1 MERDGLVERLGE
13 VTELEV
19 LLGEDL
25 LGEVLLGADLV
36 GDERLGEDLNEL
48 PPTRPPERLAN
59 DGATSPITPKAT
71 IAKAIRYPFKTFKKF
86 LVINY

>member
-1 MERDGLVERLGE
+1 

-48 PPTRPPERLAN
+48 PPTRPPDRLAK
-59 DGATSPITPKAT
+59 DGATSPIIPKVT
-71 IAKAIRYPFKTFKKF
+71 IAKAISDRFQTFIKF
-86 LVINY
+86 LVLNYSSFGLDSHAI